1 MHPPSVHPSIS
12 TMQILPENQTAGPLI
27 VSNSWFKNAWEH
39 GLQNVFTKE
48 SAAASAIAPLSCLGR
63 RLVKI
68 ILAPR
73 KKESSSSQIYC
84 STAHLQKPTHR
95 SSQTTKRFSKH
106 FKRLQKVWS
115 RSKVFRRT
123 EGWLSIDTSSLS
135 HIILSQE
142 SLLLLLFL
150 TFWFSLRPVK
160 ASICP
165 LVPMSLHET
174 HSKRK

>member
-1 MHPPSVHPSIS
+1 M
-12 TMQILPENQTAGPLI
+12 
-27 VSNSWFKNAWEH
+27 
-39 GLQNVFTKE
+39 KE
-48 SAAASAIAPLSCLGR
+48 KQS
-63 RLVKI
+63 
-68 ILAPR
+68 
-73 KKESSSSQIYC
+73 
-84 STAHLQKPTHR
+84 
-95 SSQTTKRFSKH
+95 
-106 FKRLQKVWS
+106 
-115 RSKVFRRT
+115 FRRT

-142 SLLLLLFL
+142 SLLLLLLL